1 MEYDCWEGEHVLG
14 KWPSRC
20 RKLAGKLVLTATRLV
35 HVPDLHDEQ
44 NGRLHSRKL
53 DTDSLSDRGNPLE
66 IQLTGAR
73 SVKLEISKKR
83 PGFDEALVRLSNLPT
98 PPGKLVIEFTCPE
111 NKWAH
116 LSELSEWMRAREEEA
131 KRLEDEQR
139 QEAETLGEQ
148 LRSVWASPDL
158 RQQYQYLV
166 KQAGILTSSEF
177 LKQHAQEISLLKP
190 LPEAPVVDLAPLR
203 VVAAAHKSD
212 RTVSQEDRVAIF
224 KELPALC
231 QLHSATVPSMMTE
244 AEFWERCLKSRYY
257 LLAAG
262 KDVPASHPE
271 DRLFDSLTSPETS
284 QPVPSVQTML
294 SHLEADLTGEFEADK
309 PSKKRRTTA
318 TLISRLNERSAGAT
332 AMEGGPRSGPES
344 GDVDR
349 DLRQA
354 VEKRRSELRQVTKT
368 FQEDLAATAAAP
380 QPPRLQLKAGA
391 GALSAMSS
399 LPEKDRVDVTA
410 QDSEA
415 SKATPTTWPSKCSAR
430 CSEAGTRWVLKHS
443 TDELLA
449 AERLLPG
456 SSGDTHVVTPEPV
469 TRAVTLLRHF
479 WSSRVT
485 EKGMRAKLAGE
496 AHNVLNMLTEI
507 GTGAGV
513 AGRHKAAMA
522 RSVIPALQ
530 AALDLHASTSGAAG
544 APKLG
549 GAHVVDFRHAVSNK
563 SPRVGFH
570 CCTCSMLPVA
580 MALVHMSM
588 SRNSAPCP
596 PN

>member
-1 MEYDCWEGEHVLG
+1 M
-14 KWPSRC
+14 
-20 RKLAGKLVLTATRLV
+20 
-35 HVPDLHDEQ
+35 
-44 NGRLHSRKL
+44 
-53 DTDSLSDRGNPLE
+53 
-66 IQLTGAR
+66 
-73 SVKLEISKKR
+73 
-83 PGFDEALVRLSNLPT
+83 RLSNLPT
-98 PPGKLVIEFTCPE
+98 PPGKLVIEFTCPD

-148 LRSVWASPDL
+148 LRFVWASPDL

-177 LKQHAQEISLLKP
+177 LKQHSQEISLLKP
-190 LPEAPVVDLAPLR
+190 LPEAPMVDLAPLR

-212 RTVSQEDRVAIF
+212 RTVSQEDRSAIF
-224 KELPALC
+224 KELPALG

-244 AEFWERCLKSRYY
+244 GEFWERCLKSRYY
-257 LLAAG
+257 LFAAG

-271 DRLFDSLTSPETS
+271 DRLFDSLTSPESS
-284 QPVPSVQTML
+284 QPLPSFENML
-294 SHLEADLTGEFEADK
+294 SHLEADLTGEFEADR
-309 PSKKRRTTA
+309 PLKKRRTTA

-332 AMEGGPRSGPES
+332 ASLEGGARSGPEA
-344 GDVDR
+344 GDSVDRR

-354 VEKRRSELRQVTKT
+354 VEKRRSAMRQVTKT
-368 FQEDLAATAAAP
+368 FQEDLGATASPAP
-380 QPPRLQLKAGA
+380 RPRLQLKEGA
-391 GALSAMSS
+391 GALSAMSN
-399 LPEKDRVDVTA
+399 LPAKDRTDVTA
-410 QDSEA
+410 RDSQA
-415 SKATPTTWPSKCSAR
+415 IPTAWPSNRGAIG
-430 CSEAGTRWVLKHS
+430 SETGTRWVLKHS

-456 SSGDTHVVTPEPV
+456 SSSGDTHVVTPEPV

-496 AHNVLNMLTEI
+496 ARNVLNTLTEI

-522 RSVIPALQ
+522 RSVVPALQ
-530 AALDLHASTSGAAG
+530 AALDLQASTVGAACSS
-544 APKLG
+544 KLG
-549 GAHVVDFRHAVSNK
+549 AGHVVSFSHADVMC
-563 SPRVGFH
+563 PFCCLLCLGFA
-570 CCTCSMLPVA
+570 CRAAQPSVF
-580 MALVHMSM
+580 
-588 SRNSAPCP
+588 
-596 PN
+596 